1 MRARLALAA
10 AGLEPGRDL
19 ALREVALKAKPPEL
33 LAISAKATVP
43 VLASAGGTVLDQS
56 LAIMHWALQQADPL
70 GWLRGWSADD
80 RALMEALIA
89 ENDGPFKH
97 HLDRF
102 KYPDRFPGE
111 SAALHRL
118 EALAILRR
126 WSDQLNGGAW
136 LLGDR
141 PSLADGALLP
151 FVRQFRLAD
160 PAGFD
165 AAPDLAALQAWLR
178 RFLVSEAFAE
188 GMDTPWAER
197 ASWRSP
203 SWLYHLALR
212 SEWTMA
218 RRDGS
223 YRRST
228 RGRSLA
234 EEGFV
239 HLSAAHQLA
248 GTAQRFY
255 ADVPSGELL
264 LLTIDPQRLRTAGL
278 EVRHEPALGS
288 GELFPHLYGPL
299 PLEAVLLAQPFA
311 P

>member
-1 MRARLALAA
+1 M
-10 AGLEPGRDL
+10 
-19 ALREVALKAKPPEL
+19 V
-33 LAISAKATVP
+33 
-43 VLASAGGTVLDQS
+43 
-56 LAIMHWALQQADPL
+56 
-70 GWLRGWSADD
+70 
-80 RALMEALIA
+80 ALIA

-102 KYPDRFPGE
+102 KYPDRYLQEPPE
-111 SAALHRL
+111 QHRRA
-118 EALAILRR
+118 ALAILQR
-126 WSDQLNGGAW
+126 WSERLASQPW

-141 PSLADGALLP
+141 PSLADWALLP

-165 AAPDLAALQAWLR
+165 AEPGLEPLQRWLGW
-178 RFLVSEAFAE
+178 FLHSAE
-188 GMDTPWAER
+188 LVAVMERPWGER
-197 ASWRSP
+197 SSWRSP

-212 SEWTMA
+212 GEWAAA

-228 RGRSLA
+228 RDRSL
-234 EEGFV
+234 EQVGFI

-255 ADVPSGELL
+255 ADIPSGELL
-264 LLTIDPQRLRTAGL
+264 LLTIDPGRLAAAGL
-278 EVRHEPALGS
+278 ELRQEGAPDG

-299 PLEAVLLAQPFA
+299 PLDAVLLAQPFVR
-311 P
+311 